1 MTGIDPLLIFVGFV
15 YVEFIDFKLELNL
28 TKGSERI
35 FGVCDRDN
43 GEMEVFLCLFR
54 CSIGKGL

>member
-28 TKGSERI
+28 TKVPQEYLEFATGTMEKWRSSYAC
-35 FGVCDRDN
+35 FGVQ
-43 GEMEVFLCLFR
+43 
-54 CSIGKGL
+54 